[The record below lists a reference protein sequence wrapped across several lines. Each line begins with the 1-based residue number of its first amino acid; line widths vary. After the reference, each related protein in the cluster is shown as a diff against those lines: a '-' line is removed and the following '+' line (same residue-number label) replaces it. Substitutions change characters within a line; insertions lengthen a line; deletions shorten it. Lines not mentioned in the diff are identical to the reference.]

1 MVALATRFAGRG
13 MCSCPLSRPS
23 AVWHWRRRRLGVDI
37 SCQYCHRELD
47 DRTPKL
53 GGTSR
58 SVGILAFGG
67 RGISGAYHVCPDRR
81 RFGAPAHN
89 RLVVSQLV
97 NGIHSGHLNI
107 CSPTNAAPKSRYPR
121 WDARYAAVLE
131 ERLAAVKEVCCE
143 LATGVSLVARSQR
156 STTARGSRSLLLCV
170 LREFLHDYISVKLL
184 C

>member
-1 MVALATRFAGRG
+1 MVALATRFRRTRHVLL
-13 MCSCPLSRPS
+13 P
-23 AVWHWRRRRLGVDI
+23 AVAAIGCLALAQAVFLGVDI

-89 RLVVSQLV
+89 RRV
-97 NGIHSGHLNI
+97 
-107 CSPTNAAPKSRYPR
+107 
-121 WDARYAAVLE
+121 
-131 ERLAAVKEVCCE
+131 
-143 LATGVSLVARSQR
+143 VSLV
-156 STTARGSRSLLLCV
+156 
-170 LREFLHDYISVKLL
+170 
-184 C
+184 